1 MKKITITMATI
12 AMLMT
17 ACTTNLSIEPVKTPT
32 ASNSSQNSMAQNT
45 TTQNTQ
51 KHISDELLTGKWQ
64 EWNTAWRGDDNKPPV
79 LQFEKGSIRL
89 INGCNNLWTDYRVA
103 NGQLIVSNSVRSTRM
118 ACDENLMQI
127 DSHISS
133 LLRQGQFSLIE
144 RNDKLIL
151 QIAKDNAIYWFIK
164 E

>member
-1 MKKITITMATI
+1 MKKITMTMATI

-32 ASNSSQNSMAQNT
+32 ASNSLQNSTAQT
-45 TTQNTQ
+45 ISTQ
-51 KHISDELLTGKWQ
+51 KSISVSDTLLTGKWQ
-64 EWNTAWRGDDNKPPV
+64 QFNTAMRGDDNKPPV
-79 LQFEKGSIRL
+79 LQFENGNIRL
-89 INGCNNLWTDYRVA
+89 TNGCNNLWTDYRVA
-103 NGQLIVSNSVRSTRM
+103 NGQLIVSDSVRSTRM

-127 DSHISS
+127 DNHISS
-133 LLRQGQFSLIE
+133 LLSKGQFSLIE

>member
-1 MKKITITMATI
+1 MATI

-17 ACTTNLSIEPVKTPT
+17 ACTTNLSIEPVKTAT
-32 ASNSSQNSMAQNT
+32 ASNSSQNT

-51 KHISDELLTGKWQ
+51 QNISVSDTLLTGKWQ

-79 LQFEKGSIRL
+79 LQFENGNIRL
-89 INGCNNLWTDYRVA
+89 TNGCNNLWTDYRVA
-103 NGQLIVSNSVRSTRM
+103 NGQLIVSDSVRSTRM

-127 DSHISS
+127 DNHISL
-133 LLRQGQFSLIE
+133 LLRQGKFSLVQMQ
-144 RNDKLIL
+144 DKLLL
-151 QIAKDNAIYWFIK
+151 QIEKDNAIYWFIK

>member
-1 MKKITITMATI
+1 MKKITVTMATI

-32 ASNSSQNSMAQNT
+32 ASNSSQNT

-51 KHISDELLTGKWQ
+51 QNISVSDTLLTGKWQ
-64 EWNTAWRGDDNKPPV
+64 EWNTAWRGDDGKPPV
-79 LQFEKGSIRL
+79 LQFENGSIRL
-89 INGCNNLWTDYRVA
+89 TNGCNNLWTDYRVA
-103 NGQLIVSNSVRSTRM
+103 NGQLIVSDSVRSTRM

-127 DSHISS
+127 DNHISS
-133 LLRQGQFSLIE
+133 LLRQGKFSLVQMQ
-144 RNDKLIL
+144 DKLLL
-151 QIAKDNAIYWFIK
+151 QIEKDNATYWFIK

>member
-1 MKKITITMATI
+1 MKAIHLMTIGTITMLA
-12 AMLMT
+12 T
-17 ACTTNLSIEPVKTPT
+17 ACTTSLNIEPVMNAQHTQT
-32 ASNSSQNSMAQNT
+32 AQNT
-45 TTQNTQ
+45 QNSQSTKTVSVSQ
-51 KHISDELLTGKWQ
+51 TLLTGKWQ
-64 EWNTAWRGDDNKPPV
+64 EWNTAWRGDDGKPPV
-79 LQFEKGSIRL
+79 LQFENGNIRL
-89 INGCNNLWTDYRVA
+89 TNGCNNLWTDYRVA
-103 NGQLIVSNSVRSTRM
+103 DGQLVVSDAVRSTRM

-151 QIAKDNAIYWFIK
+151 QIAKDNAIYWFVK

>member
-1 MKKITITMATI
+1 MKKITIAMATI

-32 ASNSSQNSMAQNT
+32 ASNGSQNT

-51 KHISDELLTGKWQ
+51 QNISVSDTLLTGKWQ
-64 EWNTAWRGDDNKPPV
+64 QFNTAMRGDDNKPPV
-79 LQFEKGSIRL
+79 LQFENGNIRL
-89 INGCNNLWTDYRVA
+89 TNGCNNLWTDYRVA
-103 NGQLIVSNSVRSTRM
+103 NGQLIVSDSVRSTRM
-118 ACDENLMQI
+118 ACDEKLMQI
-127 DSHISS
+127 DSHIGS
-133 LLRQGQFSLIE
+133 LLQHGKFSLMQA
-144 RNDKLIL
+144 DGKLIL

>member
-32 ASNSSQNSMAQNT
+32 ASNSSQNSTAQT
-45 TTQNTQ
+45 ISTQ
-51 KHISDELLTGKWQ
+51 KNISVSDVLLTGKWQ

-103 NGQLIVSNSVRSTRM
+103 NGQLIVSDSVRSTRM

-133 LLRQGQFSLIE
+133 LLSKGQFSLIE
-144 RNDKLIL
+144 RNGKLIL